1 MNENVPQ
8 SVLNKRRK
16 EPLIRNSITVIIEN
30 VIRVLLEFF
39 MSFTAFILLFV
50 TVIQMYKGDALATL
64 IYAGSV
70 LLIVFSKALL
80 R

>member
-16 EPLIRNSITVIIEN
+16 EPLIRNSVTVIIEN
-30 VIRVLLEFF
+30 AIRVLLEFF
-39 MSFTAFILLFV
+39 MSFTVLILLFV
-50 TVIQMYKGDALATL
+50 TAIQIYRSDALATL